1 MRARSIVVGGMA
13 MTARIVRKNDEMTS
27 WITSLARRAR
37 GSSTGPAKR
46 RMPLSVT
53 ALAPGRRTREKV
65 LRPAREAGD
74 LWLSRAREGDAM
86 GLIEVRGA
94 CPHDCPDNCAW
105 VATVDDGVVT
115 GVHGNPD
122 HPITAGH
129 LCIKVQKYEERAYH
143 PDRLLTPLVRT
154 GPKGSASFR
163 EATWEE
169 ALGLAGRGC
178 SRQSTVA
185 ERRACCRSATW
196 APPGVLQG
204 GPSMDMRF
212 FNTLGA
218 AKIDGTICFAAGA
231 TAWGMT
237 YGGWPAADIEDA
249 VHARS
254 VVAWGANMVSTHL
267 HLWKF
272 FLDARKRGATIVC
285 VDPVRTRTAKAADIH
300 LPLRPGS
307 DAALAL
313 GAMHVL
319 FAEGL
324 ADDAFLDEHTEG
336 ADELRARAAEWPL
349 SPRLRRQ
356 VSAKRTSRSFA
367 RLLAEGPTF
376 LKIGPGAQRHA
387 DAGTG
392 IRAAIMLPAVT
403 GAWRHQG
410 GGVLVHSAGAF
421 AHPEAK
427 MAKPEL
433 RGDRPQR
440 NVNMVLLGQ
449 ALAGTLDDNGPL
461 TGLVVYNSNPA
472 VVVPDSASVRAGL
485 AREDLFTV
493 AIEQFPTETVSFA
506 DVVLPAT
513 TQLEHPRC
521 DLVVGPLLPDA
532 QPARRSLRGA
542 RAVRTPRSSG
552 CSLRRWPMTTRGS
565 PTRGSPTTTR
575 HCSRRTCAAY
585 PDDIVEQ
592 LRDQGFAKLAVPKRS
607 GSKIKLSTGAVPAPD
622 GRDPEPDD
630 GRFTLLTPKSHHFLN
645 STFVNHGRL
654 AHMAGGPQ
662 RADGRPRRGSSRHRR
677 RSERASAQ
685 RARRGHRRRRARR

>member
-1 MRARSIVVGGMA
+1 MLPFSYMG
-13 MTARIVRKNDEMTS
+13 TA
-27 WITSLARRAR
+27 
-37 GSSTGPAKR
+37 
-46 RMPLSVT
+46 
-53 ALAPGRRTREKV
+53 
-65 LRPAREAGD
+65 
-74 LWLSRAREGDAM
+74 
-86 GLIEVRGA
+86 
-94 CPHDCPDNCAW
+94 
-105 VATVDDGVVT
+105 
-115 GVHGNPD
+115 
-122 HPITAGH
+122 
-129 LCIKVQKYEERAYH
+129 
-143 PDRLLTPLVRT
+143 
-154 GPKGSASFR
+154 
-163 EATWEE
+163 
-169 ALGLAGRGC
+169 
-178 SRQSTVA
+178 
-185 ERRACCRSATW
+185 
-196 APPGVLQG
+196 GVLQG

-212 FNTLGA
+212 FNALGA

-349 SPRLRRQ
+349 SRAAAATGLREE
-356 VSAKRTSRSFA
+356 AIESFA

-440 NVNMVLLGQ
+440 NVNMVLLGR

-485 AREDLFTV
+485 AREDLFTI

-513 TQLEHPRC
+513 TQLEHLDAIWSWGHYYLTLNLPAIAPRGQSRPNTEIFRMLAATMA
-521 DLVVGPLLPDA
+521 DDDPRFADKGFADDDEALLA
-532 QPARRSLRGA
+532 TYL
-542 RAVRTPRSSG
+542 
-552 CSLRRWPMTTRGS
+552 
-565 PTRGSPTTTR
+565 
-575 HCSRRTCAAY
+575 AAY

-607 GSKIKLSTGAVPAPD
+607 GSKIKLSTGAMPAPD

-654 AHMAGGPQ
+654 AHMAGGPRVRMAGPDAARLGIVDGATVRLRNEHGEVIVDAELGDDVLEGTLVLFSNWWGPAGPNSLTGQ
-662 RADGRPRRGSSRHRR
+662 DVLADLAGAPIFSPRV
-677 RSERASAQ
+677 ELTVA
-685 RARRGHRRRRARR
+685 

>member
-1 MRARSIVVGGMA
+1 
-13 MTARIVRKNDEMTS
+13 
-27 WITSLARRAR
+27 
-37 GSSTGPAKR
+37 
-46 RMPLSVT
+46 
-53 ALAPGRRTREKV
+53 
-65 LRPAREAGD
+65 
-74 LWLSRAREGDAM
+74 M
-86 GLIEVRGA
+86 GVIEVRGA

-169 ALGLAGRGC
+169 ALGLARQGLLSAVDRGG
-178 SRQSTVA
+178 
-185 ERRACCRSATW
+185 ATSVLPFSYMGT
-196 APPGVLQG
+196 AGVLQG

-212 FNTLGA
+212 FNALGA

-349 SPRLRRQ
+349 
-356 VSAKRTSRSFA
+356 T
-367 RLLAEGPTF
+367 
-376 LKIGPGAQRHA
+376 
-387 DAGTG
+387 
-392 IRAAIMLPAVT
+392 RAAAAT
-403 GAWRHQG
+403 GLREEDIEFVRATARRRPD
-410 GGVLVHSAGAF
+410 V
-421 AHPEAK
+421 PE
-427 MAKPEL
+427 
-433 RGDRPQR
+433 DRARAR
-440 NVNMVLLGQ
+440 NVM
-449 ALAGTLDDNGPL
+449 
-461 TGLVVYNSNPA
+461 
-472 VVVPDSASVRAGL
+472 
-485 AREDLFTV
+485 
-493 AIEQFPTETVSFA
+493 
-506 DVVLPAT
+506 
-513 TQLEHPRC
+513 
-521 DLVVGPLLPDA
+521 
-532 QPARRSLRGA
+532 
-542 RAVRTPRSSG
+542 
-552 CSLRRWPMTTRGS
+552 
-565 PTRGSPTTTR
+565 PTR
-575 HCSRRTCAAY
+575 A
-585 PDDIVEQ
+585 
-592 LRDQGFAKLAVPKRS
+592 
-607 GSKIKLSTGAVPAPD
+607 
-622 GRDPEPDD
+622 
-630 GRFTLLTPKSHHFLN
+630 
-645 STFVNHGRL
+645 
-654 AHMAGGPQ
+654 
-662 RADGRPRRGSSRHRR
+662 
-677 RSERASAQ
+677 RASAQ
-685 RARRGHRRRRARR
+685 RSCCPRSPAPGGTRAGECSCTRPAPSPIPKRRWRSPSCAAIGRNAM